1 MPPFPPPEEG
11 PGPLPG
17 LGVPEGFPSGGF
29 LEPQAPAA
37 PPPEGLSASWEATL
51 LLRRRQKKEM
61 ADLSALLGARE
72 EALRSSR
79 SRQRELEAML
89 RDARLEARTAESQSL
104 ASAIETQAR
113 LESAMKAFREERE
126 RLETEQ
132 AALKAMFEQSRR
144 RLLSMESR
152 FALEEKAWR
161 DKEKE
166 YADELSRLEERLAQ
180 TSDAARTKSEES
192 DRLSAGLKDA
202 KSALEKTL
210 GELVREREGR
220 EEADRERLQALKKV
234 DELERHVE
242 ELAKIWEEERRE
254 WRELWERERSSWQ
267 EKRQELSQF
276 EERLKKTGEEA
287 AAVLGGNQEA
297 QMRFASTLAESL
309 RQSAEASG
317 KITRLLFFLGG
328 GALPESRLLMFKRLK
343 KPLYA
348 AAAAAVLSAA
358 AAWAVHALRVF
369 NFRLVSSTA
378 VASELRN
385 PTALGFDGE
394 LLWVSDW
401 DGHFSAF
408 DPKSPSL
415 SVLFSEVRGMGPY
428 HPAALAFGDGALWSL
443 DAAQSRILKQ
453 GVSDPNRVASVEP
466 APGVAPSALAFG
478 DGSLWVLD
486 AASGVVNRE
495 AASGGWKPYALDAVR
510 VPSIVLWSGG
520 EFWAYDPKSKALS
533 IFRLKGSSFELAQRH
548 AFAEPVLGMAA
559 SASGKDGG
567 RLWILTQKDGRYH
580 IESWRYGAW
589 MR

>member
-1 MPPFPPPEEG
+1 MPTI
-11 PGPLPG
+11 
-17 LGVPEGFPSGGF
+17 PS
-29 LEPQAPAA
+29 A
-37 PPPEGLSASWEATL
+37 EGLSASWEAVL

-61 ADLSALLGARE
+61 AELSALLGARE
-72 EALRSSR
+72 EALKSSR
-79 SRQRELEAML
+79 RRQQDLEAML
-89 RDARLEARTAESQSL
+89 RDSRFEARTAESQSL

-113 LESAMKAFREERE
+113 LEAAMKAFREERA
-126 RLETEQ
+126 RLESEQ

-144 RLLSMESR
+144 RLLSMENR

-180 TSDAARTKSEES
+180 TSDTARTKSEES
-192 DRLSAGLKDA
+192 DRLSGGLRDA

-220 EEADRERLQALKKV
+220 EEAERERLQALKKV

-242 ELAKIWEEERRE
+242 ELAAIWEEERRE

-287 AAVLGGNQEA
+287 AAVFGGNQEA
-297 QMRFASTLAESL
+297 QLRFASTIAESL

-317 KITRLLFFLGG
+317 KITRLLLLLGG
-328 GALPESRLLMFKRLK
+328 GALPESRLLMLKRLK
-343 KPLYA
+343 KFFYAVVA
-348 AAAAAVLSAA
+348 AAALSAA
-358 AAWAVHALRVF
+358 VAWAVHALRVF
-369 NFRLVSSTA
+369 HFRLVSSTA
-378 VASELRN
+378 IASELRN

-415 SVLFSEVRGMGPY
+415 SVLFSEVRGVGPY
-428 HPAALAFGDGALWSL
+428 HPTALAFGDGALWSL
-443 DAAQSRILKQ
+443 DAAQSRILRQ
-453 GVSDPNRVASVEP
+453 GVSDPNRVSSVEP
-466 APGVAPSALAFG
+466 APGAAPSALAFG
-478 DGSLWVLD
+478 EGSLWVLD
-486 AASGVVNRE
+486 AASRVVNRE
-495 AASGGWKPYALDAVR
+495 VASGSWKPYALNAGR

-520 EFWAYDPKSKALS
+520 ELWAYDPKSKEVS
-533 IFRLKGSSFELAQRH
+533 IFRPKGASFELAERH

-567 RLWILTQKDGRYH
+567 RLWILTQKDGRYAM
-580 IESWRYGAW
+580 ESWRYSAFW
-589 MR
+589 R